1 MSHLAELTTIRTVSE
16 PPAIA
21 GLRFRGFAGEEDY
34 PSMLAV
40 IERSKEADQIERTDT
55 LDDIRRNYAHLVNS
69 DPQTDMLFAEV
80 NGHVVGY
87 SRVWWQFVD
96 DGQRVYSH
104 LSFLLPEWRGYGI
117 RLAMLRFSER
127 RLAEIARGHNSSLP
141 AFYEAWASDG
151 EHHLRQLLEA
161 QGYCAVRY
169 GFEMVRSS
177 LDDIPDLDLPEGID
191 VRPAR
196 PEHFRQIWDAAR
208 EAFQDHWGY
217 SEAEWAY
224 SNLESW
230 QQSPTFTPDLWQV
243 AWAGDEVAGMV
254 LNFISD
260 AENQEYNRKRGY
272 TETIC
277 VRRPWRRRGLARAL
291 IARSLRV
298 HRDVGMTETALGVDA
313 QNPNGALQ
321 LYESMGYQ
329 VVKRNSV
336 YRKPLDAEALAQEE
350 TSNED
355 HSRTL

>member
-21 GLRFRGFAGEEDY
+21 GLRFRKFAGEEDY

-169 GFEMVRSS
+169 GFE
-177 LDDIPDLDLPEGID
+177 
-191 VRPAR
+191 
-196 PEHFRQIWDAAR
+196 QAAR
-208 EAFQDHWGY
+208 EVQDLYLSGDKFAAM
-217 SEAEWAY
+217 SAIPGE
-224 SNLESW
+224 LI
-230 QQSPTFTPDLWQV
+230 
-243 AWAGDEVAGMV
+243 DEVALVGPRERV
-254 LNFISD
+254 RERLQLWRESPVRTLNMMISD
-260 AENQEYNRKRGY
+260 VATLRTMVELVAE
-272 TETIC
+272 
-277 VRRPWRRRGLARAL
+277 
-291 IARSLRV
+291 
-298 HRDVGMTETALGVDA
+298 
-313 QNPNGALQ
+313 GA
-321 LYESMGYQ
+321 
-329 VVKRNSV
+329 
-336 YRKPLDAEALAQEE
+336 A
-350 TSNED
+350 
-355 HSRTL
+355 